1 MSFFLIIYTRPLVSQ
16 FSLIFINVPG
26 RSVISNCGYYYTES
40 IHAYLDLH
48 LQSLAQAVISYD
60 KDTNNFLNKLRSL
73 PKLPD
78 NILLCTVDVLGF
90 YPVVPHKEN
99 QSAVRNWLDD
109 RMEKYTSGDM
119 LYDLAEVVRKNNI
132 FKFVKKILK

>member
-1 MSFFLIIYTRPLVSQ
+1 MVSQ

-26 RSVISNCGYYYTES
+26 RSVISNCGYYCTEN

-48 LQSLAQAVISYD
+48 LQPLAQAVTSYD
-60 KDTNNFLNKLRSL
+60 KDTSNFLNKLRSL

-78 NILLCTVDVLGF
+78 NILLCTVDVLGL
-90 YPVVPHKEN
+90 YPVVPHKEG

-109 RMEKYTSGDM
+109 RMEKYTSSDM
-119 LYDLAEVVRKNNI
+119 PYDLAEVVRKNNI

>member
-1 MSFFLIIYTRPLVSQ
+1 MYKACRSFQLFILVLWYLSFHY
-16 FSLIFINVPG
+16 FSLMYLAD
-26 RSVISNCGYYYTES
+26 VISNCGYYYTES

-48 LQSLAQAVISYD
+48 LQPLAQAVISYD

-90 YPVVPHKEN
+90 SPVVPHKEN
-99 QSAVRNWLDD
+99 QSAVRN
-109 RMEKYTSGDM
+109 
-119 LYDLAEVVRKNNI
+119 
-132 FKFVKKILK
+132 

>member
-1 MSFFLIIYTRPLVSQ
+1 MVSQ

-40 IHAYLDLH
+40 IHAYLEP
-48 LQSLAQAVISYD
+48 LAQAVTSYD

-73 PKLPD
+73 PKLSD

-90 YPVVPHKEN
+90 YPVVPHKKN
-99 QSAVRNWLDD
+99 QSAVRN
-109 RMEKYTSGDM
+109 
-119 LYDLAEVVRKNNI
+119 
-132 FKFVKKILK
+132 